1 MFLSLGFRFSPKDS
15 AVARQSECATG
26 NAHGKMLS
34 GSRAHA
40 TDAAEKAA
48 RRQRRMGEGTMTYRL
63 VLGLAAFGMA
73 AALAPVAEAQSN
85 GKITVAVGG
94 KTIIA
99 YLPLPAAYYHGD
111 FKAEGLDVDIQDVQ
125 NGPKAVEALVGG
137 SADMVY
143 GSIDY
148 AFLLQP
154 KGVEIK
160 SVFLGANLSAIVL
173 GLPPDKAKAY
183 KGPAD
188 LKGMII
194 GVTGPGGAAENM
206 LRIILTK
213 GGLALTDVSSV
224 GVGSGSTAIAA
235 LEAGKIQ
242 GIVLADPVIMRLTV
256 DGFIQ
261 PVVDTRTLAGQT
273 FVYGGPAAL
282 AGATASA
289 EYVKSHRDTVQ
300 HYVNALVKAVKWLHT
315 APNDEITKLLPQ
327 EFYGGD
333 KDIFDKV
340 LTANKGIYTADGR
353 TSPGEQQNAYQQV
366 LDTGRLTTSQPIDLS
381 EIFVPDFVDQ
391 ANK

>member
-1 MFLSLGFRFSPKDS
+1 MHFRWIAGLLALGFAAVFASS
-15 AVARQSECATG
+15 ADAQ
-26 NAHGKMLS
+26 
-34 GSRAHA
+34 GS
-40 TDAAEKAA
+40 K
-48 RRQRRMGEGTMTYRL
+48 
-63 VLGLAAFGMA
+63 V
-73 AALAPVAEAQSN
+73 
-85 GKITVAVGG
+85 TVAVGG

-99 YLPLPAAYYHGD
+99 YLPLPIAYYHGD
-111 FKAEGLDVDIQDVQ
+111 FKSEGLDVDIQDVQ

-143 GSIDY
+143 GAIDY

-154 KGVEIK
+154 KGVEIN
-160 SVFLGANLSAIVL
+160 SIFLGAHLSAIVL
-173 GLPPDKAKAY
+173 ALPPDKAKAY
-183 KGPAD
+183 QGPAD
-188 LKGMII
+188 MKGMTI

-206 LRIILTK
+206 LRIILNK
-213 GGLALTDVSSV
+213 GGLALTDVTSV

-235 LEAGKIQ
+235 METGKIQ

-256 DGFIQ
+256 DGFVQ

-282 AGATASA
+282 AGATVSA
-289 EYVKSHRDTVQ
+289 DYVKTHRDTVQ

-333 KDIFDKV
+333 KDIFDRV
-340 LTANKGIYTADGR
+340 LTANKGIYTDDGR
-353 TSPGEQQNAYQQV
+353 TSAQEQQNAYQQV
-366 LDTGRLTTSQPIDLS
+366 LDTGRLAKSQPIDLS
-381 EIFVPDFVDQ
+381 EIFVPDFVDR

>member
-1 MFLSLGFRFSPKDS
+1 MRKILSLI
-15 AVARQSECATG
+15 
-26 NAHGKMLS
+26 
-34 GSRAHA
+34 
-40 TDAAEKAA
+40 AAGAA
-48 RRQRRMGEGTMTYRL
+48 L
-63 VLGLAAFGMA
+63 LAASTA
-73 AALAPVAEAQSN
+73 SAQSN
-85 GKITVAVGG
+85 KLTIAVGG

-99 YLPLPAAYYHGD
+99 YLPLPVAYYHGD
-111 FKAEGLDVDIQDVQ
+111 FKSEGLDVDIQDVQ

-143 GSIDY
+143 GAIDY

-154 KGVEIK
+154 KGVEIV
-160 SVFLGANLSAIVL
+160 SLFLGANLSAIVL
-173 GLPPDKAKAY
+173 GLPPDKARAY

-188 LKGMII
+188 MKGMTI

-206 LRIILTK
+206 LRIILNK
-213 GGLALTDVSSV
+213 GGLKLTDVTSV

-235 LEAGKIQ
+235 METGKIQ

-256 DGFIQ
+256 DGFIL
-261 PVVDTRTLAGQT
+261 PVVDTRTVAGQT

-282 AGATASA
+282 AGATTTAD
-289 EYVKSHRDTVQ
+289 YVRTHRDLVQ

-315 APNDEITKLLPQ
+315 APNEEIVKLLPN

-353 TSPGEQQNAYQQV
+353 TTAQEQQNAYQQV
-366 LDTGRLTTSQPIDLS
+366 VDTGRLKASQPMDLKK
-381 EIFVPDFVDQ
+381 IFVTEFLDK
-391 ANK
+391 ANGK

>member
-1 MFLSLGFRFSPKDS
+1 MFYRSMAGWLAL
-15 AVARQSECATG
+15 ALMAACAP
-26 NAHGKMLS
+26 A
-34 GSRAHA
+34 AHA
-40 TDAAEKAA
+40 QGNK
-48 RRQRRMGEGTMTYRL
+48 
-63 VLGLAAFGMA
+63 V
-73 AALAPVAEAQSN
+73 
-85 GKITVAVGG
+85 TVAVGG

-99 YLPLPAAYYHGD
+99 YLPLPVAYYHGD
-111 FKAEGLDVDIQDVQ
+111 FKSEGLDVDIQDVQ

-143 GSIDY
+143 GAIDY

-154 KGVEIK
+154 KGVTIN
-160 SVFLGANLSAIVL
+160 SIFLGAHLSAIVL
-173 GLPPDKAKAY
+173 GLPPDKARSY

-188 LKGMII
+188 LKGMTI

-206 LRIILTK
+206 LRIILAQ
-213 GGLALTDVSSV
+213 GGLSLADVTSS

-235 LEAGKIQ
+235 LETGKIQ
-242 GIVLADPVIMRLTV
+242 GISLADPVIMRLTV
-256 DGFIQ
+256 DGFIL

-282 AGATASA
+282 AGATTTGDYIAA
-289 EYVKSHRDTVQ
+289 HKDTVQ
-300 HYVNALVKAVKWLHT
+300 RYVTGLVKAVKWLHT
-315 APNDEITKLLPQ
+315 APNEEIVKLLPQ

-353 TSPGEQQNAYQQV
+353 TTPQEQQIAYQQV
-366 LDTGRLTTSQPIDLS
+366 LDTGRLTKSQPIDMAK
-381 EIFVPDFVDQ
+381 IFTPEFVDR